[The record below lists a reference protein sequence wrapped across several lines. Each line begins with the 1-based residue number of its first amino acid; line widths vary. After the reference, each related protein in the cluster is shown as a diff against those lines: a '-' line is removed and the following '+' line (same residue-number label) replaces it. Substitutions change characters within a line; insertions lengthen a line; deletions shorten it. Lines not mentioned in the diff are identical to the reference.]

1 MDAYRAA
8 FEEQLCKNKQL
19 MVQLAEV
26 AVSGPTRM
34 EKAKAIIKN
43 LVHLLNDGKKH
54 FSQSISSL
62 GSAPGRCPVVIT
74 LSFENFYAPGMKFG
88 GF

>member
-43 LVHLLNDGKKH
+43 LVHLLNDGTKH
-54 FSQSISSL
+54 FSQSVSSF
-62 GSAPGRCPVVIT
+62 GSATGQVPCSYHIVLQEILIFAIT
-74 LSFENFYAPGMKFG
+74 FLP
-88 GF
+88 